1 MVLRVKIRSLATLV
15 VFSGVIACSG
25 ESPDSAAAAQARGSA
40 TASGAV
46 QRGKGGTGGTQ
57 PGGRPTPTVTLAAT
71 DVATVGR
78 DTIEAGIPITGD
90 LNPVQT
96 ISVRSRIEG
105 DLTDVYVR
113 EGQHVSSGQVL
124 ARFDAS
130 TQDSDK
136 QSAEADVAS
145 ARTDLATAQWNFD
158 QSQQLFKAG
167 AIAERDLKVAQ
178 QTVAAA
184 KARLAAT
191 DARLRQTSNASRDT
205 RVVAPTNG
213 IISHRQVAGGEHV
226 TRGAELFT
234 LVKNNVLE
242 LAAAVPER
250 QAGPVRVGQAVHF
263 VSNGEPFDGRVARVS
278 PTVDPATRAVT
289 VYVQIPN
296 VTGALKGGS
305 FASGRVVQRTLIGVV
320 TVPTAALRQSRD
332 DGQPFVYR
340 INGKSLETAPVQLGV
355 VDERVGKAEVQSGLQ
370 VGDRVIVGN
379 VGTLGRGMQVTVLGA
394 SDDRS
399 GRGGATM
406 GSRPG
411 QAGGGKR
418 TGR

>member
-1 MVLRVKIRSLATLV
+1 M
-15 VFSGVIACSG
+15 ACSG
-25 ESPDSAAAAQARGSA
+25 DSPDSAAAAQAGGPPA
-40 TASGAV
+40 ASGQGQNA
-46 QRGKGGTGGTQ
+46 TGGAQ
-57 PGGRPTPTVTLAAT
+57 AGRRPIPTVTLAST
-71 DVATVGR
+71 DVATVAR

-113 EGQHVSSGQVL
+113 EGQRVTTGQIL

-130 TQDSDK
+130 TQVSDK

-145 ARTDLATAQWNFD
+145 ARTDLATAQWNYD

-184 KARLAAT
+184 RARLAAT

-213 IISHRQVAGGEHV
+213 IISQRQVAGGEHV

-250 QAGPVRVGQAVHF
+250 QAGPVRVGQSVHF
-263 VSNGEPFDGRVARVS
+263 VSNGQPFDGRVARVS

-296 VTGALKGGS
+296 GSGALKGGS
-305 FASGRVVQRTLIGVV
+305 FASGRVVQRTLNGVV

-394 SDDRS
+394 NDDRS
-399 GRGGATM
+399 GRGGTTM

-411 QAGGGKR
+411 QAAGGKR
-418 TGR
+418 SDR

>member
-1 MVLRVKIRSLATLV
+1 MVLRVKTRSLAALV
-15 VFSGVIACSG
+15 VFSSVIACSG
-25 ESPDSAAAAQARGSA
+25 ESPDSAAAAQAGLSA
-40 TASGAV
+40 SASGGG
-46 QRGKGGTGGTQ
+46 QSGTGRAQAGR
-57 PGGRPTPTVTLAAT
+57 RPTPTVTLAST
-71 DVATVGR
+71 DVATVAR

-113 EGQHVSSGQVL
+113 EGQQVSAGQVL

-136 QSAEADVAS
+136 RSAEADVAS

-213 IISHRQVAGGEHV
+213 IISQRQVAGGEHV

-263 VSNGEPFDGRVARVS
+263 VSNGQPFDGRVARVS

-296 VTGALKGGS
+296 ATGALKGGS
-305 FASGRVVQRTLIGVV
+305 FASGRVVQRTLNGVI

-355 VDERVGKAEVQSGLQ
+355 IDERLGKAEVQSGLQ
-370 VGDRVIVGN
+370 TGDRVVVGN

-394 SDDRS
+394 NDDRS

-406 GSRPG
+406 GNGPG
-411 QAGGGKR
+411 RSAAGKR
-418 TGR
+418 SGR

>member
-1 MVLRVKIRSLATLV
+1 MVHRVKTRPVAALLALASV
-15 VFSGVIACSG
+15 LACSSDAP
-25 ESPDSAAAAQARGSA
+25 ESAAAAQAGAPASA
-40 TASGAV
+40 N
-46 QRGKGGTGGTQ
+46 GGGQSRNGGPQ
-57 PGGRPTPTVTLAAT
+57 AGRRPTPTITLAAT
-71 DVATVGR
+71 DVAIVGK

-113 EGQHVSSGQVL
+113 EGQQVSAGQVL
-124 ARFDAS
+124 ARFDPS

-145 ARTDLATAQWNFD
+145 ARTDLTTAQWNLD

-178 QTVAAA
+178 QTVVAA
-184 KARLAAT
+184 KARLAAA

-205 RVVAPTNG
+205 RVVAPTYG
-213 IISHRQVAGGEHV
+213 IISKRQVAGGEHV
-226 TRGAELFT
+226 TRGSELFT

-263 VSNGEPFDGRVARVS
+263 VSNGQSFDGRVARVS
-278 PTVDPATRAVT
+278 PTVDPTTRAVT

-296 VTGALKGGS
+296 ETGALKGGS
-305 FASGRVVQRTLIGVV
+305 FAAGRVVQRTLTGVV
-320 TVPTAALRQSRD
+320 TVPTAALRQSKD

-340 INGKSLETAPVQLGV
+340 INGKSLEIAPVQLGV
-355 VDERVGKAEVQSGLQ
+355 IDERVGKAQIESGLQ
-370 VGDRVIVGN
+370 AGDRVVVGN

-399 GRGGATM
+399 GRGGAAM
-406 GSRPG
+406 GNGRGPST
-411 QAGGGKR
+411 AGKR
-418 TGR
+418 PR